1 MNGPTKNG
9 KNLYAR
15 TKEVLRLL
23 ENTPNGRVVDADTI
37 LKDMLDESDFEVS
50 GLARELIQI
59 WQNASD
65 RSSVE
70 QLFCLFT
77 GCAFED
83 YLDQCIRDTTCVR
96 LVTDITPEHI
106 RRAEQVLSDNGVEPD
121 ECRTVL
127 QAIGYTLLDA
137 ELYPDG
143 DERKGDI

>member
-1 MNGPTKNG
+1 MNRPTKNS
-9 KNLYAR
+9 KDLYAR
-15 TKEVLRLL
+15 TEEVLRLL

-37 LKDMLDESDFEVS
+37 LKDLLDETDFEVS
-50 GLARELIQI
+50 GLACELIQI
-59 WQNASD
+59 WRNATD
-65 RSSVE
+65 KASVE

-83 YLDQCIRDTTCVR
+83 YLDQCIRDTSR
-96 LVTDITPEHI
+96 IQLITDITPEHI
-106 RRAEQVLSDNGVEPD
+106 RRAEQVLSDNGIEPD

-143 DERKGDI
+143 DKQKGDV

>member
-1 MNGPTKNG
+1 MDGPTKNNR
-9 KNLYAR
+9 NLYALA
-15 TKEVLRLL
+15 KEVLRLL
-23 ENTPNGRVVDADTI
+23 ENTPNGRIVDADTI
-37 LKDMLDESDFEVS
+37 LKDLLDESDFEIS
-50 GLARELIQI
+50 GLAKELIQI

-65 RSSVE
+65 KASIE

-83 YLDQCIRDTTCVR
+83 YLDQCIRDTTRVQ
-96 LVTDITPEHI
+96 LITDITPEHI

-121 ECRTVL
+121 ECQTVL

-143 DERKGDI
+143 DEQKGGV